1 MEGFIEQV
9 VKRDKSMKSLTIKI
23 LAVVL
28 LFVIPI
34 ILTMFAFLFSWAYL
48 VMVALFLFIGGIYIV
63 WYVFSC
69 QKVEYEYAVAGDS
82 LDIAKII
89 ALRRR
94 KKICSI
100 SIKDIELLE
109 QGDTNIKN
117 RSFARVYHAT
127 KNTNNTQEN
136 YYAVWRVPAR
146 GNCLLV
152 FNPNEDILQAMKPYM
167 NKDLM
172 IQLFYKNRTR

>member
-1 MEGFIEQV
+1 MGGFIEQV

-28 LFVIPI
+28 LFIIPI
-34 ILTMFAFLFSWAYL
+34 TLTMLAFFFSWAYL
-48 VMVALFLFIGGIYIV
+48 IMVALFLFIGGIYIV

-82 LDIAKII
+82 LGVAKII

-94 KKICSI
+94 KKMCSVN
-100 SIKDIELLE
+100 IKDIELLE
-109 QGDTNIKN
+109 KGDENIKN
-117 RSFARVYHAT
+117 RSFAHVFHAV
-127 KNTNNTQEN
+127 KNTNNAQEN

-146 GNCLLV
+146 GNYLLV
-152 FNPNEDILQAMKPYM
+152 FNPNEKVLQAMKPYM

-172 IQLFYKNRTR
+172 IQLFYKNKTR